1 MMQITAAAVL
11 SELQHHIGQDKGIHV
26 RELVQRITG
35 QSTATEPLERKVRE
49 VITELRL
56 QGQHVCGHPSTGYF
70 MAATAE
76 ELQKTCGFLYS
87 RSMTGLRQV
96 AAMRDISMPDL
107 RGQFHLP
114 T

>member
-35 QSTATEPLERKVRE
+35 QTTATDHLERKVRE
-49 VITELRL
+49 VITELRM
-56 QGQHVCGHPSTGYF
+56 QGEHVCGHPATGYF
-70 MAATAE
+70 MAAEAA
-76 ELQKTCGFLYS
+76 ELQATCNFLYS
-87 RSMTGLRQV
+87 RSMTGLQQV
-96 AAMRDISMPDL
+96 AAMQRVSMPDL